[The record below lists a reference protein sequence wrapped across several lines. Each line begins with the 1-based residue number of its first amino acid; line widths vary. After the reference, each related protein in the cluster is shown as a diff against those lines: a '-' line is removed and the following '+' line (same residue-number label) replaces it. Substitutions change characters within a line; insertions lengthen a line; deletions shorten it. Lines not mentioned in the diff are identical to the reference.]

1 MERCL
6 SPRPPLPPASGCC
19 FGVNDQVNPYLRN
32 LQPLKEQLFPTLI
45 QGQSFH
51 PSGKRKKKGKQ
62 EGSHLQ
68 PLKVKLLPHT
78 LITPQITSWCFGN
91 SRAI

>member
-1 MERCL
+1 MERC
-6 SPRPPLPPASGCC
+6 PPTPTPGCC

-32 LQPLKEQLFPTLI
+32 LQPQRSSCFRP
-45 QGQSFH
+45 SFKDNLSI
-51 PSGKRKKKGKQ
+51 PVEKSKKT

-68 PLKVKLLPHT
+68 PLKVKLLPHM
-78 LITPQITSWCFGN
+78 LIAPRITSWCFGN